1 GALTV
6 TTAVFVTPRY
16 AAEIVGFAVAPTA
29 VVTMVNDFDV
39 CPAGMVTLA
48 GTDAAA
54 SELLNAICAPPAGAA
69 PVSVTVPVADP
80 PPATV
85 AGATVTLDNAAGVTD
100 SEAVLLTPKT
110 AEITVEAAAATGCV
124 VTENGADIAF
134 PGTVTIGGT
143 VAAAVFDELSATGTP
158 PAGAFDVNVTVPLT
172 VTPPTA
178 LDAPRLRLL
187 TDAETITSVPVALLA
202 W

>member
-100 SEAVLLTPKT
+100 SEAVL
-110 AEITVEAAAATGCV
+110 
-124 VTENGADIAF
+124 
-134 PGTVTIGGT
+134 
-143 VAAAVFDELSATGTP
+143 
-158 PAGAFDVNVTVPLT
+158 

-178 LDAPRLRLL
+178 LDVPRLRFL
-187 TDAETITSVPVALLA
+187 TDAETMTSVPVALLA